1 MNSPASSSVPVC
13 CTWNK
18 GMTDK
23 LLDSSILLSKQDSLD
38 FITSVLQ
45 SRTEYSITGQ
55 ADDLTILL
63 GNEGES

>member
-1 MNSPASSSVPVC
+1 M
-13 CTWNK
+13 TNK
-18 GMTDK
+18 
-23 LLDSSILLSKQDSLD
+23 LFDSSILSSRQGSLD

-55 ADDLTILL
+55 ADDRTILL

>member
-1 MNSPASSSVPVC
+1 
-13 CTWNK
+13 
-18 GMTDK
+18 MTDK
-23 LLDSSILLSKQDSLD
+23 LLDSSILLSRQDSLD

-63 GNEGES
+63 GGES